1 MQQKPKGMGPW
12 AWTRRILS
20 GSCYGKEVEVTKCC
34 RARACTGQKGPGWS
48 NGLRGVSW
56 VHGGDMA
63 SSGRQECR
71 RSTRN
76 SWFPLKTLAAIAVL
90 IDRKQQVAYEMSQGG
105 GETARSRHGAFHFTA
120 SIGAGGTAVGMKA
133 SIPIGQHCQ

>member
-1 MQQKPKGMGPW
+1 MQQKPKRTGPW
-12 AWTRRILS
+12 AWTRRVLS
-20 GSCYGKEVEVTKCC
+20 GSCYGKEVGVTQCC
-34 RARACTGQKGPGWS
+34 RASACTGQTGPGWS
-48 NGLRGVSW
+48 NVSW

-90 IDRKQQVAYEMSQGG
+90 IDWKQQVASLDESGWG
-105 GETARSRHGAFHFTA
+105 RD
-120 SIGAGGTAVGMKA
+120 GT
-133 SIPIGQHCQ
+133 I